1 MGTCFNGRQVRL
13 DFMTPKDAIE
23 LAHATGKDHRDE
35 IKNKFILKATLRQL
49 QEFIHGI
56 YARDDNVY
64 FIWAKIAL
72 DIRIARS
79 LFWLTTILVVLTA
92 TLVVLTYKL
101 AQPGQ
106 AAPPSPP
113 NSQSQMTTLP
123 NPSTNPTAPLRNE
136 SSMFAKT
143 PCRGLSLSR

>member
-1 MGTCFNGRQVRL
+1 
-13 DFMTPKDAIE
+13 MTAKDAIK
-23 LAHATGKDHRDE
+23 LAHATGEDHRDE

-123 NPSTNPTAPLRNE
+123 NPSTSPSP
-136 SSMFAKT
+136 
-143 PCRGLSLSR
+143 P

>member
-1 MGTCFNGRQVRL
+1 
-13 DFMTPKDAIE
+13 MTAGKAIE
-23 LAHATGKDHRDE
+23 LAHDNVDHRDE
-35 IKNKFILKATLRQL
+35 IKNEFILKATLRQL

-79 LFWLTTILVVLTA
+79 LFWLTTILVVLTTILVVLTV

-123 NPSTNPTAPLRNE
+123 NPST
-136 SSMFAKT
+136 S
-143 PCRGLSLSR
+143 PCPP